1 MDRDACSARIGWSLD
16 YLVCLVCL
24 VEPDKP
30 DQPFPVSPVPP
41 VLRGYTLRELGNND
55 RRYFGTV
62 GMICRLH
69 PCQTSRALL
78 NPDIAGRQSKGIDL
92 QRLRL
97 FPS

>member
-1 MDRDACSARIGWSLD
+1 MHVKTGWSLD

-41 VLRGYTLRELGNND
+41 VFAAYTLRELGNND
-55 RRYFGTV
+55 RRNFGMV

-69 PCQTSRALL
+69 PC
-78 NPDIAGRQSKGIDL
+78 
-92 QRLRL
+92 
-97 FPS
+97 